1 MISIRTLDGKYTHTA
16 RSVKV
21 TEEESRNSLY
31 LWSSPEGIRLY
42 MGNKYEGHELP
53 MSSLVDEITK
63 HKGREIYEESIREGK
78 EYGERSWKELKET
91 LEKEY
96 HFCPFCKFPE
106 DVQSANWKVLGSM
119 EELRKHIAGS
129 HLSISTDVKV
139 IWKAE
144 EDKMKLEVKA

>member
-16 RSVKV
+16 RSLKI
-21 TEEESRNSLY
+21 TEEGYGTSLY
-31 LWSSPEGIRLY
+31 LWSTPEGIKLY
-42 MGNKYEGHELP
+42 QGSEYEGHELP

-63 HKGREIYEESIREGK
+63 HKGREIYDESARKGK
-78 EYGERSWKELKET
+78 EYGERSWKELKEN

-96 HFCPFCKFPE
+96 HFCPFCKFPD
-106 DVQSANWKVLGSM
+106 DVQDANRKMLGSM
-119 EELRKHIAGS
+119 EELRKHIAQS

-144 EDKMKLEVKA
+144 EDKTRLEVKT